1 MKYLLIIISFI
12 LLFHT
17 NLSWSADPYPF
28 TLKVICDDKE
38 LAKIIENKI
47 IQKVTLIDNMEI
59 DNNEEPHNAVS
70 VSLIIYAQKHTNSK
84 INHHHIS
91 FTIAHTSKFKFLQLM
106 AEVFKDGNE
115 YNDDIKG
122 IVADLLINKRAV
134 LKYLN
139 NSSIDDISGI
149 DTVITTI
156 LINLSNRMDSYH
168 RFESV
173 KLGR

>member
-1 MKYLLIIISFI
+1 MKYLLIVIAFVFSI
-12 LLFHT
+12 HT

-28 TLKVICDDKE
+28 TLKVISEDKE
-38 LAKIIENKI
+38 LEKIIENKI
-47 IQKVTLIDNMEI
+47 VKNVLLIDNMEI
-59 DNNEEPHNAVS
+59 DNNEDPGNAVS
-70 VSLIIYAQKHTNSK
+70 VTLIVYAKKHTNSK
-84 INHHHIS
+84 INQDHIS

-106 AEVFKDGNE
+106 AEVFKDGSE

-134 LKYLN
+134 LKRLN
-139 NSSIDDISGI
+139 NASIDNISGI

-173 KLGR
+173 K